1 MYDKSHNTLMLCN
14 KKSRG
19 CQSPPLWK
27 TMGNLPVFSQARS
40 HAYPRVMRYISHAF
54 LGTPTYDLACT
65 VTPCPNAIPMAS
77 CESCTYTNSFQQ
89 HSHMN
94 LFQQNYW
101 KLSTSRYWRVMK
113 QCSWY
118 DDYIWIIG
126 HLQLIIL
133 DSHLYIRICCPH
145 KIRSTQHR
153 FPSMGTF

>member
-1 MYDKSHNTLMLCN
+1 MHVCTTRVTTLWCYATKRAVGAKAPHCGKPWTILL
-14 KKSRG
+14 SSVR
-19 CQSPPLWK
+19 L
-27 TMGNLPVFSQARS
+27 VA
-40 HAYPRVMRYISHAF
+40 MRYRSHAF
-54 LGTPTYDLACT
+54 LGTPIYDLACT
-65 VTPCPNAIPMAS
+65 VTPCPNAIPLAS
-77 CESCTYTNSFQQ
+77 CESCTYTNSSQQ

-101 KLSTSRYWRVMK
+101 KLSAARYWRVIK
-113 QCSWY
+113 QCSSY

-133 DSHLYIRICCPH
+133 DIHMYIRICCPH